1 LDAQFELKLRKDFGI
16 PNQGLNPFQK
26 YKLGIWFKTP
36 NLDQRKKINSKQGFE
51 LQHKVYVF
59 LNDLRELKINNL
71 FETFHNSNERGLN
84 TK

>member
-36 NLDQRKKINSKQGFE
+36 NLDQRKKN
-51 LQHKVYVF
+51 
-59 LNDLRELKINNL
+59 
-71 FETFHNSNERGLN
+71 
-84 TK
+84 